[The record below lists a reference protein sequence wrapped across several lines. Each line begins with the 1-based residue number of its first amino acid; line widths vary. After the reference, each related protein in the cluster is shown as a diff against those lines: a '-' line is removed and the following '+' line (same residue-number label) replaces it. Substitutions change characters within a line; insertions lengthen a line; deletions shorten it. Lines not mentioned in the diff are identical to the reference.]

1 MGDFMKIDMNNVKLE
16 LVESDDE
23 LSEYKLKDKEG
34 KVLTSFSVEWNKTNA
49 LISYETSEDCRNQ
62 GYASLG
68 LNMLKQ
74 ELFSTKHALTLEL
87 INLSND
93 YSRKVAENAGFFSPS
108 GSIDY
113 YVTINPAAEEIIE
126 SQLLRVQAD
135 STSYTRLQKLLNRI
149 RSLKKA
155 QKNDKLK
162 KQEKLEALRRDIEI
176 ADNED
181 YKEGL
186 MREITHLEG
195 ILNPDGNRDDNDE
208 R

>member
-23 LSEYKLKDKEG
+23 LSEYKLKGKEG

-93 YSRKVAENAGFFSPS
+93 YSRKVAENAGFFSPHD
-108 GSIDY
+108 SIDY
-113 YVTINPAAEEIIE
+113 YVTLHPFA
-126 SQLLRVQAD
+126 
-135 STSYTRLQKLLNRI
+135 
-149 RSLKKA
+149 
-155 QKNDKLK
+155 
-162 KQEKLEALRRDIEI
+162 
-176 ADNED
+176 
-181 YKEGL
+181 
-186 MREITHLEG
+186 EG
-195 ILNPDGNRDDNDE
+195 IVETARNLKQMGLDVSQISKGTGLSIDE
-208 R
+208 INKL